1 MIPKIIHQTWKDK
14 NLPPIIYDLVS
25 ENFKILK
32 SNGYEL
38 MFWTDEM
45 ILKLISEEYP
55 HFYNIYKLARTGVQ
69 KGDIARILI
78 IYHYGGIYI
87 DLDVL
92 ILKDFAEILDMNS
105 NKLYIT
111 YEPYGQTRALYNDDK
126 YICNAFFAANKKNNM
141 LKIILYNIP
150 EYVRNYTENIFQ
162 KFDIFGGA
170 YFKTIIDQYVKIGLF
185 KDDVYIIDDRE
196 LFYPINDLKFDNM
209 PFTVDDWMKVKKG
222 DYGKDT
228 IMVHYWIHG
237 DFESKTLL
245 TTFKPDNSKT
255 IHENIYSFFSK
266 LYPNIAKKI
275 DNLLIEKNIT

>member
-14 NLPPIIYDLVS
+14 NLPPIIYKLVS
-25 ENFKILK
+25 ENISFLK
-32 SNGYEL
+32 QNGYEL

-55 HFYNIYKLARTGVQ
+55 NFYNIYKLARTGVQ
-69 KGDIARILI
+69 KGDIARIILV
-78 IYHYGGIYI
+78 YHYGGIYI

-92 ILKDFAEILDMNS
+92 ILKDFAELLDMNS

-111 YEPYGQTRALYNDDK
+111 YEPSGQTNALYNSDK

-141 LKIILYNIP
+141 LKVILNNIP
-150 EYVRNYTENIFQ
+150 EYIKTYGENIFA

-170 YFKTIIDQYVKIGLF
+170 YFKSIIEDPATAIF

-196 LFYPINDLKFDNM
+196 LFYPINDLKFDDM
-209 PFTVDDWMKVKKG
+209 PFTVGDWTKLKKG
-222 DYGKDT
+222 EYGKDT

-237 DFESKTLL
+237 DFESKALL
-245 TTFKPDNSKT
+245 SSFIPDMNNT
-255 IHENIYSFFSK
+255 IHKNMYSFFSK
-266 LYPNIAKKI
+266 LYPNIANKMI
-275 DNLLIEKNIT
+275 IKN